1 MDWNSLAEFV
11 GRFGFPMVLCIL
23 LCYYIKMLVDKFQA
37 QMEKQSEL
45 RFEEQKQHKEEMLQV
60 MEIVNN
66 NTLALQELKDRLSL
80 RKEE

>member
-1 MDWNSLAEFV
+1 MDWKSLAEFV
-11 GRFGFPMVLCIL
+11 GRFGFPMVLCIV

-37 QMEKQSEL
+37 QVEKQSEQ

-60 MEIVNN
+60 MEIINN
-66 NTLALQELKDRLSL
+66 NTLALQELKDRITL